1 MRLIECNNC
10 GKRYRLPEELKR
22 KKFTF
27 RCKNCKVFVYVD
39 PIQNRSH
46 SSSPSPKLSSKFQT
60 SRQNFS
66 QSAGEVSSNSPTAD
80 LGKKKKTARWTSSIQ
95 SKISTVIILITT
107 LVLISFAVF
116 NYFSTKNKLNDEL
129 THFADITTKRLSE
142 YLVESFWALDDKAI
156 ADSLRSEMMSRR
168 IYGLLL
174 FDRDG
179 KTVYMGMK
187 RDKDW
192 HVVRTDKIPAD
203 GMVTSRMPIR
213 NGKEKIG
220 SIEIF
225 VTKKFMKEDV
235 QRIVGNAAATLLI
248 LNTAIFFSIL
258 LFLRRIVLK
267 PILNLTHV
275 AKQMSLGDM
284 NVSISIRSN
293 DEIGQLAQAFDRMQ
307 TSLSYALIRLKKR
320 GIRAA

>member
-1 MRLIECNNC
+1 MRIVECNNC

-27 RCKNCKVFVYVD
+27 RCKNCKIFVYVD

-46 SSSPSPKLSSKFQT
+46 SSSPSPELSTRFQT
-60 SRQNFS
+60 SRQDLR
-66 QSAGEVSSNSPTAD
+66 QSAGEESLNSRTAD
-80 LGKKKKTARWTSSIQ
+80 LCKKKTARWTSSIQ
-95 SKISTVIILITT
+95 SKISTVIILTTT

-129 THFADITTKRLSE
+129 TNFVDITTKRLSG
-142 YLVESFWALDDKAI
+142 YLVESLWALDDKSI
-156 ADSLRSEMMSRR
+156 EDSLRSEMMSRR

-192 HVVRTDKIPAD
+192 HVVKTDKIPAD

-284 NVSISIRSN
+284 NVSISTRSN